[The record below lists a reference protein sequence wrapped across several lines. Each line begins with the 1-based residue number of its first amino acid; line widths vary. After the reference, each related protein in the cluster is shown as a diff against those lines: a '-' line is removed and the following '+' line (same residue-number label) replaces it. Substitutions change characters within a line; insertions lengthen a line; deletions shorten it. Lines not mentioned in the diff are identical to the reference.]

1 MNSQSNIKI
10 EAVCMREEV
19 MGYCLGRQPDVVSA
33 SKVEHRAFQN
43 VQKYFQKNDR
53 IVKKLGKI
61 RSFHINKLPN

>member
-33 SKVEHRAFQN
+33 SKVGHRAFQN

-53 IVKKLGKI
+53 IVKKI
-61 RSFHINKLPN
+61 RKNTELPRS

>member
-43 VQKYFQKNDR
+43 VQKDLQKNDR
-53 IVKKLGKI
+53 IVKK
-61 RSFHINKLPN
+61 N

>member
-53 IVKKLGKI
+53 IVKKI
-61 RSFHINKLPN
+61 RKNTEFPRN